1 MYRIEV
7 SSTLFCSML
16 QTESVVIFRQ
26 EDALENDDIAVRDF
40 VFMKAIAF
48 GILWSRIFVCFIMNI
63 KYMMNIR
70 QAALTNI
77 LASTKT
83 LIVESIRR
91 MWSQSGKRLQP
102 KHRLGHPEK
111 YHFLRS

>member
-77 LASTKT
+77 LASTNKHKT
-83 LIVESIRR
+83 LLGAEV
-91 MWSQSGKRLQP
+91 RLAMGASW
-102 KHRLGHPEK
+102 LM
-111 YHFLRS
+111 L